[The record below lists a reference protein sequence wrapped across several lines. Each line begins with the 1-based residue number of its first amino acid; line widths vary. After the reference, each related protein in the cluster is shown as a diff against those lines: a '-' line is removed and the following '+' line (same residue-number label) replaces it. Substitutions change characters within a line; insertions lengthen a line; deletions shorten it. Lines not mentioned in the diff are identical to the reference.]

1 MSNKAIDRKYI
12 RYYNEKKFLG
22 KLKKLLVQL
31 GEEVALR
38 LLMLYFLMGSKKVPL
53 KIRMLIMAALGYFV
67 LPSDLIS
74 DFIPAL
80 GFTDDIAFLTYTFN
94 QAAKYADD
102 GIRKKASEKLE
113 SWISKKENSQSNA
126 SATPEEGFSTL
137 S

>member
-113 SWISKKENSQSNA
+113 SWISKKEDPQSNA

>member
-113 SWISKKENSQSNA
+113 SWISKKENSQAST

>member
-113 SWISKKENSQSNA
+113 SWISKKENSQSNG